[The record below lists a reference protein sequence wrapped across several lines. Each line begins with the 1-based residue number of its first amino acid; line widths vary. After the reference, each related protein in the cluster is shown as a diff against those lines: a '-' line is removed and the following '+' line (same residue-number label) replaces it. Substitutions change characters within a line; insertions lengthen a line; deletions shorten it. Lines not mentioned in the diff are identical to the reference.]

1 MQKFNPPNETEYT
14 EYLNDSSHAEW
25 YDKASNNLE
34 RIQKKID
41 DESDSIELA
50 KQFVPFCKRLQ
61 SIADDVVGKWAF
73 LEPGTEVNFGDK
85 TTKLQNPMILYGLS
99 LNLCTRIVL
108 PENGG
113 FAKNLVGKDGKVVEV
128 SFNDMYYLDRIK
140 FSAIMLT
147 NKVARIIPA
156 IIYDDYMFCS
166 KGYKLGPSLTLTEMI
181 DTILEKEDR
190 YNRVYH
196 IIKDMTTD
204 GAKEKCEEFLRA
216 NKDRLLGTL
225 GNDRENIIK
234 GYDYITENIGTVL
247 FDGEKVMKLYGSYG

>member
-14 EYLNDSSHAEW
+14 EYLNDSSL
-25 YDKASNNLE
+25 YDKASNNLD
-34 RIQKKID
+34 RIQKKIS

-50 KQFVPFCKRLQ
+50 KQFAPFCKRLQ

-85 TTKLQNPMILYGLS
+85 TTKLKNPMILYGLS
-99 LNLCTRIVL
+99 LDLCTRIAL
-108 PENGG
+108 PENDGI
-113 FAKNLVGKDGKVVEV
+113 AKNLVGKDGKVVEL
-128 SFNDMYYLDRIK
+128 SFNDVYYLDTIK

-156 IIYDDYMFCS
+156 VIYDGYMFCS
-166 KGYKLGPSLTLTEMI
+166 KGYKWGASMTLTEMI

-196 IIKDMTTD
+196 IIKDMKTD
-204 GAKEKCEEFLRA
+204 DAKEKCEEFLRA

-234 GYDYITENIGTVL
+234 GYDYITENIGTLL
-247 FDGEKVMKLYGSYG
+247 FDGEKVAKLYGSYG